1 MGPLVPTTMRRADFR
16 SLAGVWLGLFLLA
29 LAPVAVGEG
38 ELPDGD
44 RRAVQN
50 RQEAFRKIEESHPGL
65 KASELWEFHKRH
77 APDRIQEFERA
88 CQTSGARAQAILVR
102 MADRY
107 LEIEALREH
116 SPDEYQ
122 RLVEL
127 EELESRAREL
137 GRRIAALARSAR
149 NPNDVGFKSL
159 QETRQELRTVL
170 EACFERSQQNHL
182 IELNRLEAE
191 VRDLRALLQQRQG
204 ARELILQQRFLDLS
218 GVPWQDAR

>member
-1 MGPLVPTTMRRADFR
+1 MRPRVWPIRMPDCRRCRPVPWAI
-16 SLAGVWLGLFLLA
+16 LA
-29 LAPVAVGEG
+29 LCLLLPVRAEDAD
-38 ELPDGD
+38 EET
-44 RRAVQN
+44 RRAVLN
-50 RQEAFRKIEESHPGL
+50 RQEAFRKIEESHPDL
-65 KASELWEFHKRH
+65 KVNELWDFHKHH

-88 CQTSGARAQAILVR
+88 CKASGGKAQAILVR

-107 LEIEALREH
+107 LELEELRAH
-116 SPDEYQ
+116 SPDEYK

-127 EELESRAREL
+127 EELESRARDL
-137 GRRIAALARSAR
+137 GRRVATLARSVR
-149 NPNDVGFKSL
+149 NPGDVGYQSL

-204 ARELILQQRFLDLS
+204 ARELILQQRFLDIS
-218 GVPWQDAR
+218 GTPWQDGK

>member
-1 MGPLVPTTMRRADFR
+1 MRPRVWPIPMPDFSRCRRLPWALLTLCLLLPARAEETD
-16 SLAGVWLGLFLLA
+16 
-29 LAPVAVGEG
+29 E
-38 ELPDGD
+38 ET

-50 RQEAFRKIEESHPGL
+50 RQEAFRQIEESHPGL
-65 KASELWEFHKRH
+65 KVSELWDFHKRH
-77 APDRIQEFERA
+77 APDRILDFERA
-88 CQTSGARAQAILVR
+88 CKASGGKAQAILVR

-107 LEIEALREH
+107 LELEELRGH

-127 EELESRAREL
+127 EKLESRARDL
-137 GRRIAALARSAR
+137 GRRVAALARSVR
-149 NPNDVGFKSL
+149 NPDDVGYKSL

-204 ARELILQQRFLDLS
+204 ARELILQQRFLDIS
-218 GVPWQDAR
+218 GTPWQDGR